1 MSMGISSMSTVLT
14 VVTGAAFGASFVA
27 SGVFQPSVIM
37 SQLKLENWH
46 MAQAFLTATA
56 SSA

>member
-1 MSMGISSMSTVLT
+1 MASFVS
-14 VVTGAAFGASFVA
+14 GAAFGAAMLAAGFHQS
-27 SGVFQPSVIM
+27 SVVI

-46 MAQAFLTATA
+46 MFQAFLTATA